1 MQCLQ
6 QQVDSRTT
14 VRRKP
19 DPVDATVRAGF
30 RPRRFTRAVD
40 LVVHRDL
47 PHALRADRLEHLVDL
62 CDAVV
67 ALGIGRIAD
76 MEDEVGL
83 QHLFERGAESRDEHR
98 RQIGNEADCIRKNDA
113 PGARQLDFPH
123 RRIERREQLVGCI
136 RVGAREPIEQGRLA
150 GVGVTDQ
157 RDGRNLLP
165 LALLPRGLTLLQ
177 HLLDA
182 IVEGL
187 DALADQSAVG
197 FELGFTRSAQADA
210 TAALA
215 LEMGP
220 AAHETRRHV
229 LQLREFDLQLAFERA
244 RALREDVEDQAAAV
258 EHAALQFLFEI
269 AFLAGAQRA
278 VDDDE
283 IGGKRLDAL
292 AQFFDL
298 AGPDQEAG
306 IGSLAGGRQHL
317 KYLRAGR
324 TRECTELLDA
334 IGFRGSTEPHTDQ
347 DRAFAAGR
355 PFEQCSLPSPG
366 PAQPAGASSSGGKSS
381 SPAGRRTLRA
391 GTIVEIAC
399 L

>member
-1 MQCLQ
+1 MQ
-6 QQVDSRTT
+6 QQVGFARFLQRRAECGDQF
-14 VRRKP
+14 VRQVAHESDGIGER
-19 DPVDATVRAGF
+19 
-30 RPRRFTRAVD
+30 
-40 LVVHRDL
+40 
-47 PHALRADRLEHLVDL
+47 RLE
-62 CDAVV
+62 A
-67 ALGIGRIAD
+67 GRQVQA
-76 MEDEVGL
+76 
-83 QHLFERGAESRDEHR
+83 A
-98 RQIGNEADCIRKNDA
+98 
-113 PGARQLDFPH
+113 H

-136 RVGAREPIEQGRLA
+136 RVGAREAIEQGRLA

-157 RDGRNLLP
+157 RDRRHLLP

-187 DALADQSAVG
+187 DALADQAAVG
-197 FELGFTRSAQADA
+197 FELGFTRPAQADA
-210 TAALA
+210 AAALA
-215 LEMGP
+215 LEVGP
-220 AAHETRRHV
+220 AAHEARGHV

-244 RALREDVEDQAAAV
+244 RALRKDVEDQAAAV
-258 EHAALQFLFEI
+258 EHAALQFLLEI

-283 IGGKRLDAL
+283 IGGERFDAR
-292 AQFFDL
+292 AQFLDL
-298 AGPDQEAG
+298 AGADQEAG
-306 IGSLAGGRQHL
+306 IGGLAGGRQHFEH
-317 KYLRAGR
+317 LRAGR
-324 TRECTELLDA
+324 TRERAELLDA

-366 PAQPAGASSSGGKSS
+366 PAQPAGASSSGGRSS

-391 GTIVEIAC
+391 GTIVEMAC